1 MCPVVSMKGVSTGST
16 ETEVENTLYHAS
28 TSNDG
33 NDKTEIEDNVSSES
47 SDYI

>member
-1 MCPVVSMKGVSTGST
+1 MKGVSTGST

-28 TSNDG
+28 TSNDD
-33 NDKTEIEDNVSSES
+33 NDKTEIEDNVSSEG